1 MFYNVSVITGESM
14 LTTTDN
20 EWDFMPA
27 GRIKAV
33 HPIGGVCKFKIEINN
48 SIYSGVLKN
57 GTRTGIM
64 RISVNRDG
72 EYIQTTSTGTACE
85 EDTYEIGSSCE
96 DESPGPGVALK
107 FLRSGLS

>member
-1 MFYNVSVITGESM
+1 MYITPKIYTMFTYLSVVTGTSM

-27 GRIKAV
+27 GRVKAV

-72 EYIQTTSTGTACE
+72 EFIQATSTGNACGP
-85 EDTYEIGSSCE
+85 DTHETEKVC
-96 DESPGPGVALK
+96 
-107 FLRSGLS
+107 